1 MSSNSEVEGKEQERC
16 AKELLECSTAVFL
29 QELIYKST
37 QKKKSSMSV
46 TAENNSLTII
56 TIYMQDRGKY
66 YQKWGHQSNFSLN
79 RSLIDSS
86 LEHPPAYRLT
96 AM

>member
-16 AKELLECSTAVFL
+16 AKKLLECSTAVFL

-37 QKKKSSMSV
+37 QKKNQV
-46 TAENNSLTII
+46 CLTAENNSLTII

>member
-1 MSSNSEVEGKEQERC
+1 
-16 AKELLECSTAVFL
+16 
-29 QELIYKST
+29 
-37 QKKKSSMSV
+37 MSV

>member
-37 QKKKSSMSV
+37 QKKIKYV
-46 TAENNSLTII
+46 LQLRI
-56 TIYMQDRGKY
+56 TV
-66 YQKWGHQSNFSLN
+66 
-79 RSLIDSS
+79 
-86 LEHPPAYRLT
+86 
-96 AM
+96 